1 MNQNV
6 LKRLLDALQSAR
18 YVVDFADGADLDS
31 YRESPLLRSA
41 VERQLEIVGE
51 ALGRARS
58 EDPSLDDRI
67 PHLLEI
73 VALRN
78 RLAHGYG
85 EIDDGMIWSIV
96 EEEIPDLIRTLEDLW
111 PNFGDG
117 N

>member
-18 YVVDFADGADLDS
+18 YVVDFVDRADLDS
-31 YRESPLLRSA
+31 YRRSPLLRSA

-58 EDPSLDDRI
+58 EAPSLDDRI
-67 PHLLEI
+67 PHLTKI
-73 VALRN
+73 IALRN

-85 EIDDGMIWSIV
+85 EIDDRMIWSIV
-96 EEEIPDLIRTLEDLW
+96 EEEIPVLIRRLEDLW
-111 PNFGDG
+111 PTYGDS